1 MRTRIT
7 RLFTF
12 EAAHRLEWHAGRCKR
27 LHGHHYQLEVTL
39 AGTLDDN
46 GVIMDFDEMDALVTE
61 ELISRWD
68 HEYLN
73 DILSNPTAERLASE
87 AWLALEPLFEV
98 RGVKMESLRLWETP
112 RSMVELLAQ

>member
-1 MRTRIT
+1 M
-7 RLFTF
+7 
-12 EAAHRLEWHAGRCKR
+12 
-27 LHGHHYQLEVTL
+27 TL

-73 DILSNPTAERLASE
+73 DILSNPTAERLAGE

>member
-1 MRTRIT
+1 
-7 RLFTF
+7 
-12 EAAHRLEWHAGRCKR
+12 
-27 LHGHHYQLEVTL
+27 VTL